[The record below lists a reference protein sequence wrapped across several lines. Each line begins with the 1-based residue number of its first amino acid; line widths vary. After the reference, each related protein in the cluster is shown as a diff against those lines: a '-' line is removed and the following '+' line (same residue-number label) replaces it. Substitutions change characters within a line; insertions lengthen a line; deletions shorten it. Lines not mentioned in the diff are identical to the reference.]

1 MSPPSVYLFNPNRYE
16 KANPGVRG
24 RGDNG
29 KSGTRNRTR
38 VTATRLAAAA
48 IMGKQQAK
56 QLCQRC
62 KAAGR
67 VGQEHADHKGVCPHA
82 VDTTSMTMADA
93 IDVSSESEADLVPES
108 PLDASELVLEL
119 CVADNVMAAAT
130 ASAQDPEAGA
140 ASIQEPG
147 PHAKRPRRVKGKGKG
162 RA

>member
-1 MSPPSVYLFNPNRYE
+1 LPLHLRNPNRYQ

-24 RGDNG
+24 RG
-29 KSGTRNRTR
+29 SGGGGTKNRTR
-38 VTATRLAAAA
+38 GGATATRSAAAA

-62 KAAGR
+62 RAAGR
-67 VGQEHADHKGVCPHA
+67 VGQEYADHKGVCPHA

-93 IDVSSESEADLVPES
+93 IDVSSESEADLVPGS
-108 PLDASELVLEL
+108 PPDAS
-119 CVADNVMAAAT
+119 D

-140 ASIQEPG
+140 ASIQGPG
-147 PHAKRPRRVKGKGKG
+147 PAKRPRRFKGKGKG